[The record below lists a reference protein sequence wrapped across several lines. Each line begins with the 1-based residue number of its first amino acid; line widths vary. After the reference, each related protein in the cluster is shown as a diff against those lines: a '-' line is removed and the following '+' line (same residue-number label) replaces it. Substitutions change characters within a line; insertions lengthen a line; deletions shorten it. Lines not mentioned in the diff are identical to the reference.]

1 MLPMTSV
8 WLTLRADLRRR
19 WRPLLG
25 LALLLGLV
33 GGVVLTAAAGARRT
47 ETAYPRLL
55 SWASAAQVDLIPQGT
70 GLDAGNTAR
79 TGFYPALR
87 KLPQVASMDIGQ
99 LYQMVAP
106 VSESAQAGRGTGASL
121 GAPLEAWSS
130 PDGSMGITADR
141 VKVLSGRLF
150 DPAKPAQ
157 AMVDQRLAA
166 LEHLAPGGTLHVI
179 AVPNDGNGTPA
190 RSKATPLDF
199 TVTAV
204 VAFDNTIVPTGQYAS
219 EPGVLLSPAFSATA
233 LARET
238 TYGDE
243 AAVRL
248 KPGASMNAFIAAA
261 QRLVKPYRQAGRQL
275 NVVNRADQVAATD
288 RAIRPQA
295 IALGVFALLTA
306 AIVLA
311 IIGQLLSRQ
320 LSMESTEFPVLRAMG
335 ATRPGLCAL
344 SLARLAAVTVTGAV
358 IAVCVATA
366 ASPLMPIGPARLAE
380 PHPGVEMNLAILGA
394 GGAAIALL
402 PLILL
407 APAVWLAAARARG
420 PLGVAEPAQA
430 RRPSWIGTLL
440 GKAGSVPGGVGVTM
454 AFEPGR
460 GRTAV
465 PVRSAI
471 AGSVI
476 AVAALATA
484 AVFGSSLLSLV
495 GTPHAYGKN
504 WDQMVDLG
512 FGQVPAA
519 VGGQIAG
526 RLPSV
531 IQYADGNYGQLTIG
545 GVNGTLNVTA
555 VGIDPVR
562 GDGFVTVLAGRTPRN
577 AGEIAL
583 GAQTLR
589 QLHAALG
596 QSLRVSAH
604 MVVIGAPVVARTM
617 RVVGEVVLPDFARG
631 TFPPTDL
638 GTGAVTTAA
647 AISEHNDPVTGCMGP
662 QTCYSFFL
670 LRYRPGT
677 DITATSRRLSAALTA
692 MHCPVGSC
700 AVSDDQRPG
709 EITQYASIRDTPIVL
724 AAVLI
729 VLAVGTLA
737 HVLLTSVR
745 RRRRDLAMLKT
756 LGLTRPQILRV
767 VAWQATALVAASLVV
782 GLPLG
787 VLAGRQ
793 AWTFFADAAGVASQP
808 DVPLPLILL
817 AVPVT
822 VLLANLIAAWPG
834 WTAARLRPA
843 VALRTE

>member
-19 WRPLLG
+19 WRPLVG

-87 KLPQVASMDIGQ
+87 KLPQIASMDIAQ

-106 VSESAQAGRGTGASL
+106 VSAGAPAGRGAGASL
-121 GAPLEAWSS
+121 GTPLEAWSS

-150 DPAKPAQ
+150 DPAKPGQ

-166 LEHLAPGGTLHVI
+166 LEHLGPGGTLRVTAI
-179 AVPNDGNGTPA
+179 PQGPDGVPDM
-190 RSKATPLDF
+190 RKATPLDF

-204 VAFDNTIVPTGQYAS
+204 VAFDNAIVPTGQYAS
-219 EPGVLLSPAFSATA
+219 EPSVLLSPAFSATA
-233 LARET
+233 VGRPTA
-238 TYGDE
+238 YGDE

-248 KPGASMNAFIAAA
+248 KPGASVNAFIAAA
-261 QRLVKPYRQAGRQL
+261 QRLVKPYRQAGGQL
-275 NVVNRADQVAATD
+275 NVEVRADQVAATE

-306 AIVLA
+306 AIALA

-335 ATRPGLCAL
+335 ATRAGLCTL

-358 IAVCVATA
+358 IAACVAIA

-380 PHPGVEMNLAILGA
+380 PHPGVEVNLAILGA
-394 GGAAIALL
+394 GAAAIALL

-407 APAVWLAAARARG
+407 APAAWLTAARARG
-420 PLGVAEPAQA
+420 PLGVAEPARA
-430 RRPSWIGTLL
+430 GRPSWLGTLL
-440 GKAGSVPGGVGVTM
+440 SRAGSVPGGVGVAM
-454 AFEPGR
+454 AFEPGY

-484 AVFGSSLLSLV
+484 AVFGASLLSLV

-512 FGQVPAA
+512 FGLVPAA
-519 VGGQIAG
+519 VGGDIAG
-526 RLPSV
+526 QLPPV
-531 IQYADGNYGQLTIG
+531 TQYADGNYGQLTIG
-545 GVNGTLNVTA
+545 GANGALNVSA
-555 VGIDPVR
+555 VGIDQVR
-562 GDGFVTVLAGRTPRN
+562 GGGFVTVIAGRVPRN

-589 QLHAALG
+589 QLHASLG

-604 MVVIGAPVVARTM
+604 MIVNSGSDVTRTM

-647 AISEHNDPVTGCMGP
+647 AISEHNDKQTGCMGP
-662 QTCYSFFL
+662 QTCYGFFL

-677 DITATSRRLSAALTA
+677 DTAAAARRITAALAASG
-692 MHCPVGSC
+692 CPIGSC

-756 LGLTRPQILRV
+756 LGLTRPQVLRL
-767 VAWQATALVAASLVV
+767 VAWQATALVTASLAA

-787 VLAGRQ
+787 ILAGRQ
-793 AWTFFADAAGVASQP
+793 AWTFFADAAGVATQP

-817 AVPVT
+817 AIPVT

-834 WTAARLRPA
+834 WTAARVHPA